1 MYKKGSTESYREQ
14 ASEKHP
20 CLGFFFHSYICVP
33 AWAPSLASLTI
44 DPTYKVKYI
53 FSCPGCFWTVL
64 YHNTKQLTKNT
75 SLKTKSETEEQE
87 VDSPREQ
94 IPTAIQEMPQA
105 PKTFSSPFIITL
117 YLLYMTL
124 FLFSSELVGYKGA
137 RFPKYCIC

>member
-1 MYKKGSTESYREQ
+1 MITSVIRGIARKVQDQQVSDLPEK
-14 ASEKHP
+14 SE
-20 CLGFFFHSYICVP
+20 IE
-33 AWAPSLASLTI
+33 W
-44 DPTYKVKYI
+44 DKVKYI